1 MRIAVCPGS
10 FDPVTYGHI
19 DVIERTALMFDKVI
33 VGVLRN
39 YTKTPWYT
47 IEERIE
53 LIKCGTSHIK
63 NLEVACFDGMLA
75 DFVRDNGACAIVKG
89 LRAMSDFE
97 NEFQMALI
105 NKKLAPDVETMF
117 LTASLEFMYLSSSA
131 IKEIAMRG
139 GDFRDFVPPCVYES
153 LVEKVKVINEGRK

>member
-10 FDPVTYGHI
+10 FDPVTFGHV

-33 VGVLRN
+33 VAVLRN
-39 YTKTPWYT
+39 YAKKSWYT
-47 IEERIE
+47 VDERIE
-53 LIKCGTSHIK
+53 LIKSATSHIK
-63 NLEVACFDGMLA
+63 NLEVTSFDGMLA
-75 DFVRDNGACAIVKG
+75 DFVRDSGACAIVKG

-131 IKEIAMRG
+131 IKEIAISG
-139 GDFRDFVPPCVYES
+139 GDFSDFVPASVYES
-153 LVEKVKVINEGRK
+153 LTERVKVINEGRK